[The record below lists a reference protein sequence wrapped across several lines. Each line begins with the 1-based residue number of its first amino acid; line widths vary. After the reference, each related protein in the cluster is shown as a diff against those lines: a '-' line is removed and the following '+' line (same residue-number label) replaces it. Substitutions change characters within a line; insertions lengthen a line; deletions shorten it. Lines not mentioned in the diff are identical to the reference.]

1 MFWKEDQRKKKKRKK
16 YVSLYVRLFLVLFII
31 EANIYILQ
39 TSVIDIAFCL
49 KATATED
56 QAAKT
61 VMPKNNDK
69 IIESKDEILA
79 NVLWKLLELRQ

>member
-1 MFWKEDQRKKKKRKK
+1 
-16 YVSLYVRLFLVLFII
+16 
-31 EANIYILQ
+31 
-39 TSVIDIAFCL
+39 L
-49 KATATED
+49 KATTTDD